1 MPDDRPRPLENPR
14 PGAAEARAI
23 RVTGVA
29 AHDMQEVSEAMDERV
44 AVIGLAGRFPGAPDV
59 HAFWKMLGA
68 GASGLTQVE
77 SRPDVVGVRFALA
90 DKECFD
96 AAFFGFAPSEAALMD
111 PQQRVFLETAWH
123 AMEDAGYGAGD
134 GGRVTGVFAAAG
146 FGDYVL
152 RHVGLRS
159 YADSAA
165 DYFAMLIGND
175 KDFLASRVAY
185 LLDLKGPA
193 VVVQSA
199 CSSGLLAVHQAVQSL
214 LSREID
220 MALAGAVS
228 ISMDI
233 EGGYHADPGGPMS
246 PTGKI
251 APFSAGANGIVGGNG
266 VAALVLKRLGE
277 AERDGDFIYAVIE
290 ASAANNDGRE
300 RGNFTA
306 PGVAGQKRVL
316 SEALGL
322 SGLSPAD
329 ITYIEAHG
337 TGTPIGDPIEMEA
350 IRAVYGHGDAPCLV
364 GSVKANTGHLNT
376 VAGLAGLIKAI
387 GVVRTGTVPPTINFT
402 TANPLLDL
410 AGSRFSICD
419 RPTRLPPAERHVA
432 AVSSFG
438 FGGTNV
444 HMLLSSPPRRDAI
457 ATEEPAL
464 LCWSAR
470 TPDDLAAMERSLAA
484 AWTADSGAS
493 LVDQAGTLLFG
504 RRHFPHRRALTAR
517 NPAEALR
524 KLEAGAATHSAV
536 AASSRPIFLFPGQGT
551 QFAGMGRPFHDSL
564 PVYRE
569 TLDRCAALIEPML
582 GEDIRPLLFGAEDD
596 ALKPTLVTQFALFA
610 TEYALA
616 RSLMAAGLTPAA
628 LLGHSI
634 GEYVAACL
642 AGVFSLEDALRLVH
656 ARARLMSRLPAAAM
670 LSVHAGREALVPYL
684 RDGSVSLAVVNR
696 HDRCVVS
703 GAPEALGILA
713 ETLAAESIAT
723 RMLAV
728 SHGFH
733 SHLMEPILEE
743 FAAACSTVAFAA
755 PSIPVLSNTSG
766 DVAAA
771 TKITTPDYWVR
782 HLRQTVRFSDDVASL
797 ARLWSGA
804 TCLELG
810 PGTSCTAAVTGAA
823 ADLRA
828 LPTLASNASQ
838 TEDLLSALGRLW
850 VEGHDVDP
858 DLLMLYRA
866 WRRTPMPGYPFQRVA
881 HLLPQIEPGR
891 ESMTKRPRILPPD
904 EWFHA
909 PQWRTLALPKTP
921 STPDRGPRVLFLPE
935 GEAGPAGLG
944 DIRIHPGEHYAALPD
959 GGFRLRPGHTGDF
972 SKLADALQAR
982 GVTGADCLFGWL
994 MDEKADARTHGH
1006 DSLVRLVQAFA
1017 PAGLL
1022 SHVILC
1028 TRTLAALCGDE
1039 APDAEQALVLGVLR
1053 AIPFEQAGLRATW
1066 LDADRLPA
1074 QPDLDRLEAVETAGG
1089 LHAGAFAL
1097 RRGRFWRRD
1106 VPPVALAPA
1115 TLPDVIRPGGTYLV
1129 AGGNGGLGRRLVQA
1143 LAAEGRH
1150 VVVIARSLDE
1160 DAPHFA
1166 ECRRDDGRLT
1176 LIRGSAAD
1184 RDLLRSLAA
1193 RLVAAGERLDGIFNL
1208 AGRYISQTIADMT
1221 LAGTDGNRA
1230 AKVETTRALLDVF
1243 GPLEPD
1249 FLVAFSSLAGETSGY
1264 GNSDYMAGNL
1274 FLDFL
1279 AESRGPGPRLVSIG
1293 WDNWREGAFGTAQ
1306 DDGKALFAGA
1316 AADAIGVE
1324 AGLAALWRI
1333 IASGLSHVIVTPR
1346 NLDDRLRETSEAARQ
1361 RLERM
1366 ATPAQPAIVAAN
1378 EGSAQERAVRLLFAQ
1393 TLGLPGVA
1401 PTDDFLQLGG
1411 DSILAVRFLSKLRRI
1426 FQVELGLP
1434 DFLSNRTA
1442 ALLSRR
1448 LEAVAGTEQV
1458 ALAYLH
1464 IHALPDAERQT
1475 LARQVATA

>member
-1 MPDDRPRPLENPR
+1 M
-14 PGAAEARAI
+14 
-23 RVTGVA
+23 TGVST
-29 AHDMQEVSEAMDERV
+29 DGMQAEGMDERV

-59 HAFWKMLGA
+59 RAFWKMLAA
-68 GASGLTQVE
+68 GASGLTQVAVG
-77 SRPDVVGVRFALA
+77 RPDVVGARFALA

-134 GGRVTGVFAAAG
+134 GDRVTGVFAAAG

-233 EGGYHADPGGPMS
+233 EEGYHADPGGPMS
-246 PTGKI
+246 PTGQI

-290 ASAANNDGRE
+290 ASAANNDGRA

-306 PGVAGQKRVL
+306 PGIAGQKQVL

-322 SGLSPAD
+322 SGLSPD
-329 ITYIEAHG
+329 DVSYIEAHG
-337 TGTPIGDPIEMEA
+337 TGTRIGDPIEMEA
-350 IRAVYGHGDAPCLV
+350 IRAVYGDSDAPCLI

-387 GVVRTGTVPPTINFT
+387 GVVHTGLVPPTINFT
-402 TANPLLDL
+402 TVNPLLEL

-419 RPTRLPPAERHVA
+419 RPTPLPSAERHVA

-444 HMLLSSPPRRDAI
+444 HMLLASPPRRAAP
-457 ATEEPAL
+457 ATNGETPTL

-470 TPDDLAAMERSLAA
+470 TPGDLMAMEQSLAT
-484 AWTADSGAS
+484 AWAVDSSAN
-493 LVDQAGTLLFG
+493 LADQAGTLLFG
-504 RRHFPHRRALTAR
+504 RKHFPHRGALTAR
-517 NPAEALR
+517 NPTEALH
-524 KLEAGAATHSAV
+524 KLRAGAAINTMATAPGQS
-536 AASSRPIFLFPGQGT
+536 IFLFPGQGT
-551 QFAGMGRPFHDSL
+551 QFAGMGRPFYEAL

-582 GEDIRPLLFGAEDD
+582 GQDIRPLLFGADD
-596 ALKPTLVTQFALFA
+596 GALTPTLITQFSLFA

-656 ARARLMSRLPAAAM
+656 ARARLMSNLPPAAM
-670 LSVHAGREALVPYL
+670 LSIHADMDALAPYL
-684 RDGSVSLAVVNR
+684 GDNVSLAVVNR
-696 HDRCVVS
+696 RDRCVVS
-703 GAPEALGILA
+703 GAAEALKTLA
-713 ETLAAESIAT
+713 ENLAAKGIAT
-723 RMLAV
+723 RLLAV

-733 SHLMEPILEE
+733 SHLMEPILED
-743 FAAACSTVAFAA
+743 FAVACRTVAFTA
-755 PSIPVLSNTSG
+755 PKIPVLSNASG
-766 DVAAA
+766 DVAVA
-771 TKITTPDYWVR
+771 TDIATADYWVR
-782 HLRQTVRFSDDVASL
+782 HLRQTVRFSEDVATL
-797 ARLWSGA
+797 ARLWPGA

-810 PGTSCTAAVTGAA
+810 PGISCAAAVTGAA
-823 ADLRA
+823 AGLRA
-828 LPTLASNASQ
+828 LPTLASNTSQ
-838 TEDLLSALGRLW
+838 AEDLLSALGQLW
-850 VEGHDVDP
+850 MEGHDVDP
-858 DLLMLYRA
+858 DLLLLNRT
-866 WRRTPMPGYPFQRVA
+866 WQRTPMPVYPFQRVV
-881 HLLPQIEPGR
+881 HLLPKVEPGR
-891 ESMTKRPRILPPD
+891 ETMAKRPRRLPPD

-909 PQWRTLALPKTP
+909 PQWRTLALPKP
-921 STPDRGPRVLFLPE
+921 SSTPERRPRLLFMPE
-935 GEAGPAGLG
+935 GKMGLANPD
-944 DIRIHPGEHYAALPD
+944 DIRVYPGEHYAALPD
-959 GGFRLRPGHTGDF
+959 GGFRVRPGHAGDF
-972 SKLADALQAR
+972 SKLTDALQAR
-982 GVTGADCLFGWL
+982 GVESGTCLFGWL

-1006 DSLVRLVQAFA
+1006 DSLVRVVQAFA
-1017 PAGLL
+1017 PSRLL
-1022 SHVILC
+1022 SHLVLC
-1028 TRTLAALCGDE
+1028 TRTLAMLCGDE
-1039 APDAEQALVLGVLR
+1039 TPDAEQALALGVLR
-1053 AIPFEQAGLRATW
+1053 AIPFEQPDLRATW
-1066 LDADRLPA
+1066 LDADQFPGQA
-1074 QPDLDRLEAVETAGG
+1074 DLDRLETTQAADAS
-1089 LHAGAFAL
+1089 LHADAFGL

-1106 VPPVALAPA
+1106 VSQVRLPPAALADA
-1115 TLPDVIRPGGTYLV
+1115 IRPGGTYLV

-1143 LAAEGRH
+1143 LAADGRH
-1150 VVVIARSLDE
+1150 VAVIARSLDE

-1166 ECRRDDGRLT
+1166 ECRRNGGRLT
-1176 LIRGSAAD
+1176 LVLGSAAD
-1184 RDLLRSLAA
+1184 RDVLRSVVA
-1193 RLVAAGERLDGIFNL
+1193 RLDAAGERLDGIFNL

-1221 LAGTDGNRA
+1221 LAETDGNRV

-1243 GPLEPD
+1243 GPMKPD

-1264 GNSDYMAGNL
+1264 GNSDYMGGNL

-1279 AESRGPGPRLVSIG
+1279 AEHPAPAMRLVTIG
-1293 WDNWREGAFGTAQ
+1293 WDNWQDGAFGAANEQ
-1306 DDGKALFAGA
+1306 ALFTDATA
-1316 AADAIGVE
+1316 NAIGIE
-1324 AGLAALWRI
+1324 EGLAALWQV
-1333 IASGLSHVIVTPR
+1333 IASGLPHVIVTPR
-1346 NLDDRLRETSEAARQ
+1346 DLQDRLRETSEAARQ
-1361 RLERM
+1361 RLKRSTTFAE
-1366 ATPAQPAIVAAN
+1366 PAVVAADT
-1378 EGSAQERAVRLLFAQ
+1378 GSPQERAVRLLFAQ
-1393 TLGLPGVA
+1393 TLGLSGVA
-1401 PTDDFLQLGG
+1401 PSDDFLQLGG
-1411 DSILAVRFLSKLRRI
+1411 DSILAVRLLSKLRRI
-1426 FQVELGLP
+1426 FQVEFGLP
-1434 DFLSNRTA
+1434 DFLANRTA

-1448 LEAVAGTEQV
+1448 LETVVGTDQV

-1464 IHALPDAERQT
+1464 IHALPDAERQA
-1475 LARQVATA
+1475 LARRVAKA

>member
-1 MPDDRPRPLENPR
+1 M
-14 PGAAEARAI
+14 
-23 RVTGVA
+23 TGVA
-29 AHDMQEVSEAMDERV
+29 TEDMREVHEAMDERV

-59 HAFWKMLGA
+59 RAFWKMLEA
-68 GASGLTQVE
+68 GASGLTQVAE
-77 SRPDVVGVRFALA
+77 GRPDVVGARFALA

-134 GGRVTGVFAAAG
+134 GDRVTGVFAAAG

-159 YADSAA
+159 YAESAA

-233 EGGYHADPGGPMS
+233 EEGYHADPGGPMS

-290 ASAANNDGRE
+290 ASAANNDGRA

-306 PGVAGQKRVL
+306 PGVAGQKQVL

-322 SGLSPAD
+322 SGLSPHD

-350 IRAVYGHGDAPCLV
+350 IRAVYGEGDAPCLI

-387 GVVRTGTVPPTINFT
+387 GVVRTGIAPPTLNFT

-419 RPTRLPPAERHVA
+419 RPTALPAAERHVA

-444 HMLLSSPPRRDAI
+444 HMLLSNPPRRAAHAI
-457 ATEEPAL
+457 KGERPTL

-470 TPDDLAAMERSLAA
+470 TPEDLAAMEQSLAA
-484 AWTADSGAS
+484 AWAADSGAN
-493 LVDQAGTLLFG
+493 LADQAGTLLLG
-504 RRHFPHRRALTAR
+504 RKRFPHRRAITAR
-517 NPAEALR
+517 NPAEALH
-524 KLEAGAATHSAV
+524 KLEIGAATHSTATTPGQAIV
-536 AASSRPIFLFPGQGT
+536 LFPGQGT
-551 QFAGMGRPFHDSL
+551 QFAGMGRPFYETV

-569 TLDRCAALIEPML
+569 TLDHCAALIEPML
-582 GEDIRPLLFGAEDD
+582 GQDIRPLLFGTDD
-596 ALKPTLVTQFALFA
+596 GALTPTLVTQFSLFT

-656 ARARLMSRLPAAAM
+656 ARARLMSRLPTAAM
-670 LSVHAGREALVPYL
+670 LSVYAPADTLKPLLGDA
-684 RDGSVSLAVVNR
+684 VSLAVINR

-703 GAPEALGILA
+703 GTPEALKTLA
-713 ETLAAESIAT
+713 ENLAVAGIAT
-723 RMLAV
+723 RLLAV

-733 SHLMEPILEE
+733 SHLMEPILED
-743 FAAACSTVAFAA
+743 FTAACQTITFAA
-755 PSIPVLSNTSG
+755 PKIPVLSNASG
-766 DVAAA
+766 DIAAA
-771 TKITTPDYWVR
+771 SDITTADYWVR
-782 HLRQTVRFSDDVASL
+782 HLRQTVRFSENVATL
-797 ARLWSGA
+797 ARLWPGA

-810 PGTSCTAAVTGAA
+810 PGTSCTAAVTGTAA
-823 ADLRA
+823 GLRA

-838 TEDLLSALGRLW
+838 AEDFLSALGQLF
-850 VEGHDVDP
+850 VEGHDLDAS
-858 DLLMLYRA
+858 LLMLHRA
-866 WRRTPMPGYPFQRVA
+866 WRRTPMPGYPFQRVM
-881 HLLPQIEPGR
+881 HLLPKVEPGQQ
-891 ESMTKRPRILPPD
+891 KRPRRLVAD
-904 EWFHA
+904 DWFHA
-909 PQWRTLALPKTP
+909 PQWRTLPLPNASSAP
-921 STPDRGPRVLFLPE
+921 ERGPRLLFLPE
-935 GEAGPAGLG
+935 GEAGPAGPD
-944 DIRIHPGEHYAALPD
+944 DIRIYPGEHYAALPD
-959 GGFRLRPGHTGDF
+959 GGFRVRAGHAGDF
-972 SKLADALQAR
+972 SRLAEALQAR
-982 GVTGADCLFGWL
+982 GVQGAACLFGWL
-994 MDEKADARTHGH
+994 MSEGADAQTDGRN
-1006 DSLVRLVQAFA
+1006 SLVRLVQAFA
-1017 PAGLL
+1017 PVTLL
-1022 SHVILC
+1022 SQIILC
-1028 TRTLAALCGDE
+1028 TRTLAVLCGDE
-1039 APDAEQALVLGVLR
+1039 VPNAEQALSLGTLR

-1066 LDADRLPA
+1066 LDADRLPN
-1074 QPDLDRLEAVETAGG
+1074 QRDLDHVEALQRKDGRR
-1089 LHAGAFAL
+1089 HAGAFAL
-1097 RRGRFWRRD
+1097 RRGRFWQRD
-1106 VPPVALAPA
+1106 ISPIPLPPA
-1115 TLPDVIRPGGTYLV
+1115 TLADAIRPDGTYLV
-1129 AGGNGGLGRRLVQA
+1129 VGGNGGLGRRLVQA
-1143 LAAEGRH
+1143 LVAEGRH
-1150 VVVIARSLDE
+1150 VMVIARSIDE
-1160 DAPHFA
+1160 DAPPIA
-1166 ECRRDDGRLT
+1166 EGGQNGGRLT

-1184 RDLLRSLAA
+1184 RNVLRSVAA
-1193 RLVAAGERLDGIFNL
+1193 RLAAAGERLDGIFNL
-1208 AGRYISQTIADMT
+1208 AGRYLSQTIADMT
-1221 LAGTDGNRA
+1221 LAETDGNRT
-1230 AKVETTRALLDVF
+1230 AKIETTRALLDVF
-1243 GPLEPD
+1243 GPLKPD
-1249 FLVAFSSLAGETSGY
+1249 FLAAFSSLAGETSGY
-1264 GNSDYMAGNL
+1264 GNSDYMGGNL

-1279 AESRGPGPRLVSIG
+1279 AESPDPAIRLVSVG
-1293 WDNWREGAFGTAQ
+1293 WDNWQDGAFGSADERT
-1306 DDGKALFAGA
+1306 LFAGD
-1316 AADAIGVE
+1316 AADAIGIE
-1324 AGLAALWRI
+1324 EGLAALWRV
-1333 IASGLSHVIVTPR
+1333 IASGLSQVIVTPR
-1346 NLDDRLRETSEAARQ
+1346 DLQERLRETSDAARQ
-1361 RLERM
+1361 RLERSTTL
-1366 ATPAQPAIVAAN
+1366 AGPAVIAAE
-1378 EGSAQERAVRLLFAQ
+1378 EGSPQERAVRLLFAQ

-1401 PTDDFLQLGG
+1401 PSDDFLQLGG
-1411 DSILAVRFLSKLRRI
+1411 DFILAVRLLSKLRRV
-1426 FQVELGLP
+1426 FQVEFGLP
-1434 DFLSNRTA
+1434 DFLANRTA

-1448 LEAVAGTEQV
+1448 LEAVAGTDQV

-1464 IHALPDAERQT
+1464 IHALPDAERQA
-1475 LARQVATA
+1475 LARRVATA

>member
-1 MPDDRPRPLENPR
+1 
-14 PGAAEARAI
+14 
-23 RVTGVA
+23 VTGVA
-29 AHDMQEVSEAMDERV
+29 TEDMREGSDGMDEQV

-59 HAFWKMLGA
+59 RAFWKMLEA
-68 GASGLTQVE
+68 GASGLTQVAE
-77 SRPDVVGVRFALA
+77 SRPDVVGARFALA

-134 GGRVTGVFAAAG
+134 GERVTGVFAAAG

-233 EGGYHADPGGPMS
+233 EDGYHADPGGPMS

-251 APFSAGANGIVGGNG
+251 APFSAGANGIIGGNG

-277 AERDGDFIYAVIE
+277 AKRDGDFVYAVIE
-290 ASAANNDGRE
+290 ASAANNDGRA

-306 PGVAGQKRVL
+306 PGVAGQKQVL
-316 SEALGL
+316 SEALHL
-322 SGLSPAD
+322 SGLCPED
-329 ITYIEAHG
+329 VTYIEAHG

-350 IRAVYGHGDAPCLV
+350 IRAVYGDGDTPCLI

-387 GVVRTGTVPPTINFT
+387 GVVRTGIAPPTLNFT
-402 TANPLLDL
+402 TANPLLEL
-410 AGSRFSICD
+410 SGSRFSVCTH
-419 RPTRLPPAERHVA
+419 PTPLAPAERHVA

-444 HMLLSSPPRRDAI
+444 HMLLSSPPRCAPM
-457 ATEEPAL
+457 AAEAEQPTL

-470 TPDDLAAMERSLAA
+470 TPDDLAAMEQSLAA
-484 AWTADSGAS
+484 AWAADTGAN

-504 RRHFPHRRALTAR
+504 RKHFPHRGAITAR

-524 KLEAGAATHSAV
+524 KLETGAATHST
-536 AASSRPIFLFPGQGT
+536 ASSPGQPIFLFPGQGT
-551 QFAGMGRPFHDSL
+551 QFAGMGRPFYETL

-569 TLDRCAALIEPML
+569 MIDRCAALIEPML
-582 GEDIRPLLFGAEDD
+582 GRDIRPLLFGADDD
-596 ALKPTLVTQFALFA
+596 ALAPTLVTQFSLFA

-642 AGVFSLEDALRLVH
+642 AGVFSLDDALRLVH
-656 ARARLMSRLPAAAM
+656 ARARLMSRLPTAAM
-670 LSVHAGREALVPYL
+670 LSVHAPAEALRPL
-684 RDGSVSLAVVNR
+684 MGDNLSLAVINR

-703 GAPEALGILA
+703 GTPEAL
-713 ETLAAESIAT
+713 ETLAENLAAAGIAT
-723 RMLAV
+723 RLLAV

-733 SHLMEPILEE
+733 SHLMEPILED
-743 FAAACSTVAFAA
+743 FATACRTVTFAA
-755 PSIPVLSNTSG
+755 PKIPVLSNASG
-766 DVAAA
+766 DAA
-771 TKITTPDYWVR
+771 TASDITTTDYWVR
-782 HLRQTVRFSDDVASL
+782 HLRETVRFSENIASL
-797 ARLWSGA
+797 ARLWPGA

-810 PGTSCTAAVTGAA
+810 PGTSCTAAVAGARA
-823 ADLRA
+823 GLHA

-838 TEDLLSALGRLW
+838 TEDLLSALGRLF
-850 VEGHDVDP
+850 VEGHDVDAN
-858 DLLMLYRA
+858 LLMLHRA
-866 WRRTPMPGYPFQRVA
+866 WRRTPMPVYPLQRVV
-881 HLLPQIEPGR
+881 HLLPKVELGR
-891 ESMTKRPRILPPD
+891 QKRPRRLAED

-909 PQWRTLALPKTP
+909 PQWCTLALPKP
-921 STPDRGPRVLFLPE
+921 ASAPERGPRLLFLPE
-935 GEAGPAGLG
+935 GEIGPAGPN
-944 DIRIHPGEHYAALPD
+944 DIRVHPGADYAALQD
-959 GGFRLRPGHTGDF
+959 GGYRVRPGHAGDF
-972 SKLADALQAR
+972 CKLADALRAR
-982 GVTGADCLFGWL
+982 GVKGAVCLFGWL
-994 MDEKADARTHGH
+994 MQMRADVRTHGH
-1006 DSLVRLVQAFA
+1006 DSLVRLIQAFA
-1017 PAGLL
+1017 PFGLL

-1028 TRTLAALCGDE
+1028 TRTLAAFFGDE
-1039 APDAEQALVLGVLR
+1039 TPDAEQALALGVLR
-1053 AIPFEQAGLRATW
+1053 AVPFEQGGLGATW
-1066 LDADRLPA
+1066 LDADRLPNRC
-1074 QPDLDRLEAVETAGG
+1074 DLDRLDTLQRAGDS
-1089 LHAGAFAL
+1089 LHARAFAL
-1097 RRGRFWRRD
+1097 RRGRFWQRD
-1106 VPPVALAPA
+1106 ISPVPLPPA
-1115 TLPDVIRPGGTYLV
+1115 TFADAVRPGGTYLV
-1129 AGGNGGLGRRLVQA
+1129 VGGNGGLGRRLVRA

-1150 VVVIARSLDE
+1150 VVVVARSLDE
-1160 DAPHFA
+1160 DAPLIA
-1166 ECRRDDGRLT
+1166 ECQQNGGRLT
-1176 LIRGSAAD
+1176 LVRGSAAD
-1184 RDLLRSLAA
+1184 RAVLRSVVA
-1193 RLVAAGERLDGIFNL
+1193 RLAAAGERLDGIFNL
-1208 AGRYISQTIADMT
+1208 AGRYVSQTIADMT
-1221 LAGTDGNRA
+1221 LTETDGNRA
-1230 AKVETTRALLDVF
+1230 AKVETTRALLDIF
-1243 GPLEPD
+1243 GPLHPD
-1249 FLVAFSSLAGETSGY
+1249 FLVAFSSLAGETAGY
-1264 GNSDYMAGNL
+1264 GNSDYMGGNL

-1279 AESRGPGPRLVSIG
+1279 AESPAPAIRLVSIG
-1293 WDNWREGAFGTAQ
+1293 WDNWQEGFGTT
-1306 DDGKALFAGA
+1306 DDRTLFAGA

-1324 AGLAALWRI
+1324 AGHAALWRV

-1346 NLDDRLRETSEAARQ
+1346 DLQDRLRETSAAARQ
-1361 RLERM
+1361 RLERRT
-1366 ATPAQPAIVAAN
+1366 APAEPAVVAAQ
-1378 EGSAQERAVRLLFAQ
+1378 EGSPQERAVRLLFAQ
-1393 TLGLPGVA
+1393 TLGLSGVA
-1401 PTDDFLQLGG
+1401 PSDDFLQLGG
-1411 DSILAVRFLSKLRRI
+1411 DSILAVRLLSKLRRV
-1426 FQVELGLP
+1426 FQVEFGLP
-1434 DFLSNRTA
+1434 DFLANRTA

-1448 LEAVAGTEQV
+1448 LEAVAGTDQV

-1464 IHALPDAERQT
+1464 IHTLPDAERQA
-1475 LARQVATA
+1475 LARRVATA

>member
-1 MPDDRPRPLENPR
+1 MPDDCLTPLECILPDSADQR
-14 PGAAEARAI
+14 
-23 RVTGVA
+23 TSGVNGMA
-29 AHDMQEVSEAMDERV
+29 PHDMQGLADGADERV

-59 HAFWKMLGA
+59 RAFWKMLEA
-68 GASGLTQVE
+68 GASGLTQAAD
-77 SRPDVVGVRFALA
+77 SRPDVVTARFALA

-123 AMEDAGYGAGD
+123 ALEDAGYGAGD
-134 GGRVTGVFAAAG
+134 DGRTTGVFASAG

-152 RHVGLRS
+152 RHVGQRS

-228 ISMDI
+228 ISMDL
-233 EGGYHADPGGPMS
+233 EDGYHADPGGPMS
-246 PTGKI
+246 PTGEI
-251 APFSAGANGIVGGNG
+251 APFNAGANGIVGGNG
-266 VAALVLKRLGE
+266 VAALVLKRLGD
-277 AERDGDFIYAVIE
+277 AVRDGDFVYAVIE

-306 PGVAGQKRVL
+306 PGIAGQKRVL

-329 ITYIEAHG
+329 IAYIEAHG

-350 IRAVYGHGDAPCLV
+350 IHSVYGGSDAPCLI

-387 GVVRTGTVPPTINFT
+387 GVVRTGTVPPTLNFSI
-402 TANPLLDL
+402 ANPLLDL

-419 RPTRLPPAERHVA
+419 RLTPLPSAERHVA

-444 HMLLSSPPRRDAI
+444 HMLLSSPPHHAES
-457 ATEEPAL
+457 AAEVNEPVL

-470 TPDDLAAMERSLAA
+470 TLDDLAAMEQALAA
-484 AWTADSGAS
+484 AWANESGAS
-493 LVDQAGTLLFG
+493 LTDHAGTLLFG
-504 RRHFPHRRALTAR
+504 RKHFPHRRALTAR
-517 NPAEALR
+517 SRAEALH
-524 KLEAGAATHSAV
+524 KLQADAIIRPAATTSGQ
-536 AASSRPIFLFPGQGT
+536 PIFLFPGQGT
-551 QFAGMGRPFHDSL
+551 QFAGMGRPFYDNL

-569 TLDRCAALIEPML
+569 TLDYCAALIEPML
-582 GEDIRPLLFGAEDD
+582 GQDIRPLLFGTEDA
-596 ALKPTLVTQFALFA
+596 ALTPTLITQFALFA

-616 RSLMAAGLTPAA
+616 RSLMVAGITPVA

-656 ARARLMSRLPAAAM
+656 ARARSMSRLPAAAM
-670 LSVHAGREALVPYL
+670 LSVHCGPDALEPNL
-684 RDGSVSLAVVNR
+684 GKGLSLAAINR

-703 GAPEALGILA
+703 GTPEDLKALA
-713 ETLAAESIAT
+713 ERLGADGIAT

-733 SHLMEPILEE
+733 SHLMEPILDD
-743 FAAACSTVAFAA
+743 FAAACCSVTFTA

-766 DVAAA
+766 DISAA
-771 TKITTPDYWVR
+771 TEITTAQYWVR
-782 HLRQTVRFSDDVASL
+782 HLRQTVRFSDDVACL
-797 ARLWSGA
+797 ARLWPGA
-804 TCLELG
+804 TCVELG

-823 ADLRA
+823 IGLRA
-828 LPTLASNASQ
+828 LPALASNASQ
-838 TEDLLSALGRLW
+838 AQDLLSAFGQLW
-850 VEGHDVDP
+850 AEGHALDA
-858 DLLMLYRA
+858 DLLMLHRA
-866 WRRTPMPGYPFQRVA
+866 WQRVPMPGYPFQRVR
-881 HLLPQIEPGR
+881 HLLPKVEPGR
-891 ESMTKRPRILPPD
+891 AERSRLLPP
-904 EWFHA
+904 ERWFHA
-909 PQWRTLALPKTP
+909 PQWRTLALPRTA
-921 STPDRGPRVLFLPE
+921 STPEAGPLLLFLPE
-935 GEAGPAGLG
+935 GETGPAGPR

-959 GGFRLRPGHTGDF
+959 GAFRIRPAHAGDLA
-972 SKLADALQAR
+972 KLAETLQAS
-982 GVTGADCLFGWL
+982 GIAGAICLFGWL
-994 MDEKADARTHGH
+994 MDENADARVHGQ

-1022 SHVILC
+1022 AHLVLC
-1028 TRTLAALCGDE
+1028 TRTLAVLGGDE
-1039 APDAEQALVLGVLR
+1039 APDAEQALALGVLR

-1066 LDADRLPA
+1066 LDADRLPDRA
-1074 QPDLDRLEAVETAGG
+1074 ALDRLEALATADDG
-1089 LHAGAFAL
+1089 LHARALAL
-1097 RRGRFWRRD
+1097 RHDRFWQRD
-1106 VPPVALAPA
+1106 VLPVALATA
-1115 TLPDVIRPGGTYLV
+1115 GIADAIRPGGTYLV
-1129 AGGNGGLGRRLVQA
+1129 TGGNGGIGRRLVRA
-1143 LAAEGRH
+1143 LAAEGCH
-1150 VVVIARSLDE
+1150 VVVIARSLAE
-1160 DAPHFA
+1160 DDAQSL
-1166 ECRRDDGRLT
+1166 RNGGRLT
-1176 LIRGSAAD
+1176 VLRGSAGD
-1184 RDLLRSLAA
+1184 RDFLRTVAA
-1193 RLVAAGERLDGIFNL
+1193 RLAASGERLDGIFNL
-1208 AGRYISQTIADMT
+1208 AGRYVSQTIADMT
-1221 LAGTDGNRA
+1221 LTETDGNRA

-1243 GPLEPD
+1243 GPLAPD

-1279 AESRGPGPRLVSIG
+1279 AESPGPAVRLVSIG
-1293 WDNWREGAFGTAQ
+1293 WDNWQAEGTFRAAQ
-1306 DDGKALFAGA
+1306 DDGRALFTGA
-1316 AADAIGVE
+1316 AADAIGVD
-1324 AGLAALWRI
+1324 AGLDALWQI
-1333 IASGLSHVIVTPR
+1333 MASGLSHVVVTPR
-1346 NLDDRLRETSEAARQ
+1346 NFEERLRETSEAARQ

-1366 ATPAQPAIVAAN
+1366 AGPEQPAIVAADD
-1378 EGSAQERAVRLLFAQ
+1378 GSSQERAVRLLFAQ

-1401 PTDDFLQLGG
+1401 PSDDFLQLGG

-1426 FQVELGLP
+1426 FQVEFGLP
-1434 DFLSNRTA
+1434 DFLANRTS
-1442 ALLSRR
+1442 ALLARR
-1448 LEAVAGTEQV
+1448 LEAVAGTEQI

-1464 IHALPDAERQT
+1464 IHTLPDIERQA
-1475 LARQVATA
+1475 LLRQVATA